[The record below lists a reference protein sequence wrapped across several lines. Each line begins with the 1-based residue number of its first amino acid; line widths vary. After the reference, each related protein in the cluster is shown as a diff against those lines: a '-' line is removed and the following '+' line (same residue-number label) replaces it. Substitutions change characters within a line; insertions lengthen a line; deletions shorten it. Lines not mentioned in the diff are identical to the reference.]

1 MARQATWTSGRGSA
15 AHGQK
20 GQDQGQGQGLSQA
33 KSSIPTTRIGYLGV
47 GQKPLLT
54 LAYCC
59 GCAVTAT
66 LSRSTFTGLRCKE
79 CGHPYGAG
87 AKHVCEDV
95 CFGPLEVVYDYDV
108 IKSRVTR
115 ATIEAGPVSIW
126 RYREFLPIEGDPIDV
141 GTGFTPLLKANR
153 LAKRLGLKNLYIK
166 NDGVNMPTL
175 SFKDRVVSVALTRAR
190 ELGFTTVSC
199 ASTGN
204 LANST
209 AAIAAHA
216 GLDCCVFI
224 PSDLELGKVLG
235 TLIYNPTLM
244 AVKGNY
250 DQVNRLCSEVANTYG
265 WGFVNINLRPYYSEG
280 SKTLGYEVIEQLGWQ
295 LPDHIVAPLA
305 SGSLFTKIRK
315 GFDEFIKVGL
325 VDEKPVRFSGAQAEG
340 CSPIAQAFAE
350 GRDFIT
356 PVKPNTIAKSIA
368 IGNPADGP
376 YAIDI
381 ANRTGG
387 TIAAVSDAEIVAGIQ
402 LLAETEGV
410 FTETAGGTTIAVL
423 KKLVEQGK
431 IDPSET
437 TVAYITGNGLKTLEA
452 VSDAVG
458 EPLTIEPQLASF
470 NAAWERAQA
479 SHRSSVDH

>member
-1 MARQATWTSGRGSA
+1 MT
-15 AHGQK
+15 
-20 GQDQGQGQGLSQA
+20 
-33 KSSIPTTRIGYLGV
+33 
-47 GQKPLLT
+47 
-54 LAYCC
+54 
-59 GCAVTAT
+59 VTAT

-87 AKHVCEDV
+87 ARHVCEDV
-95 CFGPLEVVYDYDV
+95 CFGPLEVVYDYEA
-108 IKSRVTR
+108 IKNRVTR
-115 ATIEAGPVSIW
+115 ATIEAGPTSIW

-141 GTGFTPLLKANR
+141 GTGFTPLLKACN
-153 LAKRLGLKNLYIK
+153 LARRLGIKSLYIK

-216 GLDCCVFI
+216 GMECCVFI
-224 PSDLELGKVLG
+224 PADLEAGKILG
-235 TLIYNPTLM
+235 TLVYNPTLM
-244 AVKGNY
+244 AVRGNY

-280 SKTLGYEVIEQLGWQ
+280 SKTLGYEVVEQLGWR

-315 GFDEFIKVGL
+315 GFDEFMKVGL
-325 VDEKPVRFSGAQAEG
+325 VEEKHVRFSGAQAEG

-376 YAIDI
+376 YALDI
-381 ANRTGG
+381 ASRTGG
-387 TIAAVSDAEIVAGIQ
+387 SIAAVNDEEIIEGIK

-437 TVAYITGNGLKTLEA
+437 TVAYITGNGLKTTEA
-452 VSDAVG
+452 VASAVG
-458 EPLTIEPQLASF
+458 EPLTIDPQLADF
-470 NAAWERAQA
+470 NAAWERAQSLQRA
-479 SHRSSVDH
+479 TWDTVGV